1 MASPQ
6 TPAGE
11 IVPVHEYIRDVAG
24 LFSHIAHGW
33 ELHSALLLSPA
44 EERIMVREPAQAVP
58 SAIAK
63 RLGVLRVLV
72 VPYVGCFKSGDAVC
86 FSKPVDESHTAVWVD
101 ADARTDLV
109 LASKELDAHDTGFEF
124 LASIAQL
131 LVPKLTSQEHDRYRQ
146 LLEDELNRAIRGEID
161 KEALEAKESY
171 LKLSDPSSRNS
182 EQFSQYL
189 NASAVS
195 TLAEYMHGLW
205 HDVQI
210 RVGPEHLP
218 VPELRRRMML
228 LAELFPPN
236 PGYGL
241 FARELQREED
251 KSSDE

>member
-1 MASPQ
+1 MGASQ
-6 TPAGE
+6 TSTRE
-11 IVPVHEYIRDVAG
+11 IIPVHEYVREVVG

-33 ELHSALLLSPA
+33 ELHSALLLTPA

-63 RLGVLRVLV
+63 RLGPLRVLV

-86 FSKPVDESHTAVWVD
+86 FSKPEEESHTAVWVEGD
-101 ADARTDLV
+101 GRTDLV

-131 LVPKLTSQEHDRYRQ
+131 LIPKLSAQELDRYRQ
-146 LLEDELNRAIRGEID
+146 LVDDELNRAVRGEID
-161 KEALEAKESY
+161 KEALESKENY
-171 LKLSDPSSRNS
+171 LKLPDPGSRKS
-182 EQFSQYL
+182 EQFSQYV

-218 VPELRRRMML
+218 VPELRRRMIA
-228 LAELFPPN
+228 LAEMFPPN
-236 PGYGL
+236 AGYGL
-241 FARELQREED
+241 FARELEQEQEQ
-251 KSSDE
+251 

>member
-1 MASPQ
+1 MGTSQ
-6 TPAGE
+6 TSTRE
-11 IVPVHEYIRDVAG
+11 TIPVHEYVREVAG

-44 EERIMVREPAQAVP
+44 EERVMVREPAQAVP

-63 RLGVLRVLV
+63 RLGPLRVLV

-86 FSKPVDESHTAVWVD
+86 FAKPQDESHTAVWVD
-101 ADARTDLV
+101 GEGRTDLI
-109 LASKELDAHDTGFEF
+109 LACKEIDAHDTGFEF

-131 LVPKLTSQEHDRYRQ
+131 LVPKLTSQELERYRQ
-146 LLEDELNRAIRGEID
+146 LMDDELNRAVGGEID

-171 LKLSDPSSRNS
+171 LKLSDPGPRKS
-182 EQFSQYL
+182 EQFSQYS

-195 TLAEYMHGLW
+195 TVAEYMHGLW

-218 VPELRRRMML
+218 VPELRRRMIA
-228 LAELFPPN
+228 LAEMFPPN

-241 FARELQREED
+241 FARELERGGEEQ
-251 KSSDE
+251 